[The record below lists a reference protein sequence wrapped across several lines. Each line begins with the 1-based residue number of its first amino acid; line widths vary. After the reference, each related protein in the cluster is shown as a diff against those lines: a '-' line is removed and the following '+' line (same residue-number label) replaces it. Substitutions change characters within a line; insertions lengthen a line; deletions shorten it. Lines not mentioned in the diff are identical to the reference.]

1 MSKQLL
7 DPRVIQKRERHAHQ
21 DNLSK
26 SRMGFVTSATAGV
39 FTAMNMAV
47 AVQAAGNSGTGSS
60 SGPTNGFWKDLG
72 TGLVGFIENIRPF
85 VIAIVVLALVV
96 DGVGCVIGG
105 EQSREKFKH
114 ALPWIIG
121 GAVVILLAGQIAV
134 AIVNSA
140 GNNKSGE
147 YKQYITQAAGTGL
160 IAFGI

>member
-26 SRMGFVTSATAGV
+26 SRMGFVTSATAGA

-47 AVQAAGNSGTGSS
+47 AVQAAGTTPTGVNQKENS
-60 SGPTNGFWKDLG
+60 FWQSLG

-121 GAVVILLAGQIAV
+121 GAVVILLAGQIALAV
-134 AIVNSA
+134 VNSA
-140 GNNKSGE
+140 GNGESGSYEE
-147 YKQYITQAAGTGL
+147 YIKK
-160 IAFGI
+160 